1 MGYTLNL
8 DERQVKILMEKLKP
22 YTASPTNNYT
32 LFLAKYNTSTVTIYK
47 TMTVLI
53 QGKDEYD
60 SYIEFCHLLNLEPVV
75 KKEKVVQVDNTVIKS
90 IIGTDEVGTGDF
102 FGGIVVAGAMVAKE
116 NISYI
121 KQLGVRDS
129 KELTDHKIMQIAP
142 LIEAYIPHYFYSLDN
157 LKYNYLVTQY
167 KLNMNHIKSLMH
179 NTVILNM
186 KKIVPNYDA
195 IIIDGFTSQAN
206 YFNYLKME
214 KNVAEDAILE
224 EKAENKYLS
233 VACASIIA
241 RYEFLKQLDELSN
254 KTGYEFPKGAGRP
267 VDAVIK
273 RIYVE
278 KGLNYFKNIAKTN
291 FKNLELYKNQ

>member
-8 DERQVKILMEKLKP
+8 DERQAKLLMEKLKP
-22 YTASPTNNYT
+22 YQASPTNNYT

-53 QGKDEYD
+53 QGKDEYE
-60 SYIEFCHLLNLEPVV
+60 SYMEFCQLLGLEPIV
-75 KKEKVVQVDNTVIKS
+75 KKEKVVHVDNTVIKA

-116 NISYI
+116 NIAYV

-129 KELTDHKIMQIAP
+129 KELTDHKITQIAP
-142 LIEAYIPHYFYSLDN
+142 LIEERVPHYFYYLDN

-254 KTGYEFPKGAGRP
+254 KTGYELPKGAGRP